1 MWALGLDENCDA
13 IVTAESKR
21 KQYVRESAEL
31 YATDCNEE
39 EEEGGEVEDEGEEVE
54 DED

>member
-1 MWALGLDENCDA
+1 MRVLGLDGNCDA
-13 IVTAESKR
+13 IASAESKR

-39 EEEGGEVEDEGEEVE
+39 EEEVEEVE
-54 DED
+54 ESEKNPYQDR

>member
-1 MWALGLDENCDA
+1 MRALGLGENCDA

-39 EEEGGEVEDEGEEVE
+39 EEGALCETMWKSGKARE
-54 DED
+54 